1 VTNANLT
8 VDPDRLNGLIARILD
23 APGPVHDLAPLG
35 SGAWS
40 RAFGFSTGGRALV
53 VRVGKHVDD
62 FERDRLAAAFAGDA
76 LPIPQVLAIAPVPE
90 LGDGLFA
97 CISAR
102 AEGEFIDSLDA
113 AGMRALLPSLLAT
126 WDALRAAD
134 LSRTAGY
141 GGWDIHGYAPHPS
154 WREALRAVA
163 VDHPEG
169 RGHGW
174 LRTLETVP
182 AAFAAWH
189 TLLARLDAAL
199 DAIDAAGVEVGR
211 HLIHSDMLNFNVLC
225 DPERHHISSLFDWGC
240 AMTGD
245 PLYDLAWFAYWQPWY
260 PAWAEIDFVSAM
272 RDHLAASGIPKPA
285 LDERLRAC
293 MLHIALGDLAYN
305 ASIGR
310 WHDLDEKLA
319 RALSV

>member
-1 VTNANLT
+1 MTNTNIT
-8 VDPDRLNGLIARILD
+8 VDPDRLQDAIARILATD
-23 APGPVHDLAPLG
+23 GPIRDLAPLG

-40 RAFGFSTGGRALV
+40 RAFAFTAGGRALV

-62 FERDRLAAAFAGDA
+62 FERDRLAAAFASEA
-76 LPIPQVLAIAPVPE
+76 LPIPQVLAIAPVPD

-97 CISAR
+97 CVSTR
-102 AEGEFIDSLDA
+102 AEGTFIDRLDE

-134 LSRTAGY
+134 LSHTTGY
-141 GGWDIHGYAPHPS
+141 GGWDIHGNAPHES
-154 WREALRAVA
+154 WQEMLRAVA
-163 VDHPEG
+163 VDHPDG

-174 LRTLETVP
+174 LGALHAVP
-182 AAFAAWH
+182 AASAAWT

-199 DAIDAAGVEVGR
+199 DAIGAEDVSIGR
-211 HLIHSDMLNFNVLC
+211 HLIHSDMLNFNVFC
-225 DPERHHISSLFDWGC
+225 DPDQHRISALFDWGC
-240 AMTGD
+240 ATTGD

-260 PAWAEIDFVSAM
+260 PAWAEIDFVDAM
-272 RDHLAASGIPKPA
+272 RRHLAETGVAMPA
-285 LDERLRAC
+285 FDARLRAC
-293 MLHIALGDLAYN
+293 MLHIALGDLAYS
-305 ASIGR
+305 ASIDR